1 MLIALIVVLALSCL
15 FFGVRFIK
23 AMEADDQEK
32 ATVLK
37 GLTTICCIL
46 IALIAYFMTP
56 LTKFALLVILGLIFG
71 FIGDEL
77 LALRFVYT
85 KKFSA
90 FFLSGALAFL
100 IGHIFYL
107 IALYGLA
114 PRAWM
119 LSVPLTLAALAAEF
133 INSKKHSLDMGKL
146 FLPLGFYAAVVCF
159 MGCSAVGVCVFH
171 FNFGTPLFAVA
182 RVAGWSAHRIEEIV
196 AGGRI
201 YRPAYKS
208 VLPLREYVPINE
220 RTEAVVEPVIK
231 KDEGAATTGPSD

>member
-15 FFGVRFIK
+15 FCGVRFIK

-46 IALIAYFMTP
+46 IALIAYFMTSLP
-56 LTKFALLVILGLIFG
+56 KFALLVILGLIFG

-114 PRAWM
+114 PKAWM

-171 FNFGTPLFAVA
+171 FNLGTLMFAVA
-182 RVAGWSAHRIEEIV
+182 GLCFIASDSILSVQCFSDRPTNTKNRVLHIFYWAAQLLIALS
-196 AGGRI
+196 
-201 YRPAYKS
+201 
-208 VLPLREYVPINE
+208 PIF
-220 RTEAVVEPVIK
+220 IK
-231 KDEGAATTGPSD
+231 

>member
-15 FFGVRFIK
+15 FCGVRFIK

-46 IALIAYFMTP
+46 IALIAYFMTSLP
-56 LTKFALLVILGLIFG
+56 KFALLVILGLIFG

-119 LSVPLTLAALAAEF
+119 LGVPLTLAALAAEF

-171 FNFGTPLFAVA
+171 FNFGILLFAVA
-182 RVAGWSAHRIEEIV
+182 GLCFIASDSILSVQCFSDRPTNTKNRVLHIFYWAAQLLIALS
-196 AGGRI
+196 
-201 YRPAYKS
+201 
-208 VLPLREYVPINE
+208 PIF
-220 RTEAVVEPVIK
+220 IK
-231 KDEGAATTGPSD
+231 

>member
-15 FFGVRFIK
+15 FCGVRFIK

-46 IALIAYFMTP
+46 IALIAYFMTSLP
-56 LTKFALLVILGLIFG
+56 KFALLVILGLIFG

-119 LSVPLTLAALAAEF
+119 ISVPLTLAALAAEF

-171 FNFGTPLFAVA
+171 FNLGTLMFAVA
-182 RVAGWSAHRIEEIV
+182 GLCFIASDSILSVQCFSDRPTNTKNRVLHIFYWAAQLLIALS
-196 AGGRI
+196 
-201 YRPAYKS
+201 
-208 VLPLREYVPINE
+208 PIF
-220 RTEAVVEPVIK
+220 IK
-231 KDEGAATTGPSD
+231 

>member
-15 FFGVRFIK
+15 FCGVRFIK

-46 IALIAYFMTP
+46 IALIAYFMTSLP
-56 LTKFALLVILGLIFG
+56 KFALLVILGLIFG

-171 FNFGTPLFAVA
+171 FNFGILLFAVA
-182 RVAGWSAHRIEEIV
+182 GLCFIASDSILSVQCFSDRPTNTKNRVLHIFYWAAQLLIALS
-196 AGGRI
+196 
-201 YRPAYKS
+201 
-208 VLPLREYVPINE
+208 PIF
-220 RTEAVVEPVIK
+220 IK
-231 KDEGAATTGPSD
+231 

>member
-15 FFGVRFIK
+15 FCGVRFIK

-46 IALIAYFMTP
+46 IALIAYFMTSLP
-56 LTKFALLVILGLIFG
+56 KFALLVILGLIFG

-85 KKFSA
+85 KKFNA

-119 LSVPLTLAALAAEF
+119 LGVPLTLAALAAEF

-171 FNFGTPLFAVA
+171 FNLGTLLFAVA
-182 RVAGWSAHRIEEIV
+182 GLCFIASDSILSVQCFSDRPTNTKNRVLHIFYWAAQLLIALS
-196 AGGRI
+196 
-201 YRPAYKS
+201 
-208 VLPLREYVPINE
+208 PIF
-220 RTEAVVEPVIK
+220 IK
-231 KDEGAATTGPSD
+231 

>member
-15 FFGVRFIK
+15 FCGVRFIK

-46 IALIAYFMTP
+46 IALIAYFMTSLP
-56 LTKFALLVILGLIFG
+56 KFALLVILGLIFG

-85 KKFSA
+85 KKFNA

-171 FNFGTPLFAVA
+171 FNFGILLFAVA
-182 RVAGWSAHRIEEIV
+182 GLCFIASDSILSVQCFSDRPTNTKNRVLHIFYWAAQLLIALS
-196 AGGRI
+196 
-201 YRPAYKS
+201 
-208 VLPLREYVPINE
+208 PIF
-220 RTEAVVEPVIK
+220 IK
-231 KDEGAATTGPSD
+231 

>member
-15 FFGVRFIK
+15 FCGVRFIK

-46 IALIAYFMTP
+46 IALIAYFMTSLP
-56 LTKFALLVILGLIFG
+56 KFALLVILGLIFG
-71 FIGDEL
+71 FLGDEL

-171 FNFGTPLFAVA
+171 FNLGTLLFAVA
-182 RVAGWSAHRIEEIV
+182 GLCFIASDSILSVQCFSDRPTNTKNRVLHIFYWAAQLLIALS
-196 AGGRI
+196 
-201 YRPAYKS
+201 
-208 VLPLREYVPINE
+208 PIF
-220 RTEAVVEPVIK
+220 IK
-231 KDEGAATTGPSD
+231 

>member
-15 FFGVRFIK
+15 FCGVRFIK

-46 IALIAYFMTP
+46 IALIAYFMTSLP
-56 LTKFALLVILGLIFG
+56 KFALLVILGLIFG

-85 KKFSA
+85 KKFNA

-119 LSVPLTLAALAAEF
+119 LGVPLTLAALAAEF

-146 FLPLGFYAAVVCF
+146 FLPLGFYASFVCF

-171 FNFGTPLFAVA
+171 FNFGTLLFAVA
-182 RVAGWSAHRIEEIV
+182 GLCFIASDSILSVQCFSDRPTNTKNRVLHIFYWAAQLLIALS
-196 AGGRI
+196 
-201 YRPAYKS
+201 
-208 VLPLREYVPINE
+208 PIF
-220 RTEAVVEPVIK
+220 IK
-231 KDEGAATTGPSD
+231 

>member
-46 IALIAYFMTP
+46 IALIAYFMTSIP
-56 LTKFALLVILGLIFG
+56 KFALLVILGLIFG

-85 KKFSA
+85 KKFNA

-114 PRAWM
+114 PKAWM
-119 LSVPLTLAALAAEF
+119 LGVPLTLAALAAEF

-171 FNFGTPLFAVA
+171 FNLGTLLFAVA
-182 RVAGWSAHRIEEIV
+182 GLCFIASDSILSVQCFSDRPTNTKNRVLHIFYWAAQLLIALS
-196 AGGRI
+196 
-201 YRPAYKS
+201 
-208 VLPLREYVPINE
+208 PIF
-220 RTEAVVEPVIK
+220 IK
-231 KDEGAATTGPSD
+231 

>member
-15 FFGVRFIK
+15 FCGVRFIK

-46 IALIAYFMTP
+46 IALIAYFMTSLP
-56 LTKFALLVILGLIFG
+56 KFALLVILGLIFG

-119 LSVPLTLAALAAEF
+119 LGVPLTLAALAAEF

-159 MGCSAVGVCVFH
+159 MGCSAVGVCAFR
-171 FNFGTPLFAVA
+171 FNFGTLLFAVA
-182 RVAGWSAHRIEEIV
+182 GLCFIASDSILSVQCFSDRPTNTKNRVLHIFYWAAQLLIALS
-196 AGGRI
+196 
-201 YRPAYKS
+201 
-208 VLPLREYVPINE
+208 PIF
-220 RTEAVVEPVIK
+220 IK
-231 KDEGAATTGPSD
+231 

>member
-15 FFGVRFIK
+15 FCGVRFIK

-46 IALIAYFMTP
+46 IALIAYFMTSLP
-56 LTKFALLVILGLIFG
+56 KFALLVILGLIFG
-71 FIGDEL
+71 FLGDEL

-85 KKFSA
+85 KKFNA

-171 FNFGTPLFAVA
+171 FNLGTLMFAVA
-182 RVAGWSAHRIEEIV
+182 GLCFIASDSILSVQCFSDRPTNTKNRVLHIFYWAAQLLIALS
-196 AGGRI
+196 
-201 YRPAYKS
+201 
-208 VLPLREYVPINE
+208 PIF
-220 RTEAVVEPVIK
+220 IK
-231 KDEGAATTGPSD
+231 

>member
-15 FFGVRFIK
+15 FCGVRFIK

-46 IALIAYFMTP
+46 IALIAYFMTSLP
-56 LTKFALLVILGLIFG
+56 KFALLVILGLVFG
-71 FIGDEL
+71 FLGDEL

-85 KKFSA
+85 KKFNV

-114 PRAWM
+114 PGAWKIAI
-119 LSVPLTLAALAAEF
+119 PLTLVALAAEL
-133 INSKKHSLDMGKL
+133 INSRKHSLDMGKM
-146 FLPLGFYAAVVCF
+146 FLPLGFYASFVCF

-171 FNFGTPLFAVA
+171 FGFGTLLFAAAGLCFILSDSILSVQCFSGHPSNAKNRVLHIFYWAAQLLIALSPLFI
-182 RVAGWSAHRIEEIV
+182 R
-196 AGGRI
+196 
-201 YRPAYKS
+201 
-208 VLPLREYVPINE
+208 
-220 RTEAVVEPVIK
+220 
-231 KDEGAATTGPSD
+231 

>member
-46 IALIAYFMTP
+46 IALIAYFMTSLP
-56 LTKFALLVILGLIFG
+56 KFALLVILGLIFG

-146 FLPLGFYAAVVCF
+146 FLPLGFYASFVCF

-171 FNFGTPLFAVA
+171 FNFGTLLFAVA
-182 RVAGWSAHRIEEIV
+182 GLCFIASDSILSVQCFSDHPTNAKNRVLHIFYWAAQLLIALS
-196 AGGRI
+196 
-201 YRPAYKS
+201 
-208 VLPLREYVPINE
+208 PIF
-220 RTEAVVEPVIK
+220 IK
-231 KDEGAATTGPSD
+231 

>member
-15 FFGVRFIK
+15 FCGVRFIK

-46 IALIAYFMTP
+46 ISLIAYFMTSLP
-56 LTKFALLVILGLIFG
+56 KFALLVILGLVFG
-71 FIGDEL
+71 FLGDEL

-85 KKFSA
+85 KKFNA
-90 FFLSGALAFL
+90 FFLSGALTFL

-114 PRAWM
+114 PGAWKIAI
-119 LSVPLTLAALAAEF
+119 PLTLAALAAEL
-133 INSKKHSLDMGKL
+133 INSRKHSLDMGKM
-146 FLPLGFYAAVVCF
+146 FLPLGFYASFVCF

-171 FNFGTPLFAVA
+171 FSFGTLLFAAAGLCFILSDSILSVQCFSGHPANAKNRVLHIFYWAAQLLIALSPLFI
-182 RVAGWSAHRIEEIV
+182 R
-196 AGGRI
+196 
-201 YRPAYKS
+201 
-208 VLPLREYVPINE
+208 
-220 RTEAVVEPVIK
+220 
-231 KDEGAATTGPSD
+231 

>member
-15 FFGVRFIK
+15 FCGVRFIK

-46 IALIAYFMTP
+46 IALIAYFMTSLP
-56 LTKFALLVILGLIFG
+56 KFALLVILGLIFG

-85 KKFSA
+85 KKFNA

-133 INSKKHSLDMGKL
+133 INSKKNSLDMGKL

-171 FNFGTPLFAVA
+171 FNLGTLMFAVA
-182 RVAGWSAHRIEEIV
+182 GLCFIASDSILSVQCFSDHPTNTKNRVLHIFYWAAQLLIALS
-196 AGGRI
+196 
-201 YRPAYKS
+201 
-208 VLPLREYVPINE
+208 PIF
-220 RTEAVVEPVIK
+220 IK
-231 KDEGAATTGPSD
+231 

>member
-15 FFGVRFIK
+15 FCGVRFIK

-46 IALIAYFMTP
+46 IALIAYFMTSLP
-56 LTKFALLVILGLIFG
+56 KFALLVILGLIFG

-85 KKFSA
+85 KKFNA

-171 FNFGTPLFAVA
+171 FNLGTLMFAVA
-182 RVAGWSAHRIEEIV
+182 GLCFIASDSILSVQCFSDRPTNTKNRVLHIFYWAAQLLIALS
-196 AGGRI
+196 
-201 YRPAYKS
+201 
-208 VLPLREYVPINE
+208 PIF
-220 RTEAVVEPVIK
+220 IK
-231 KDEGAATTGPSD
+231 

>member
-15 FFGVRFIK
+15 FCGVRFIK

-46 IALIAYFMTP
+46 IALIAYFMTSLP
-56 LTKFALLVILGLIFG
+56 KFALLVILGLIFG

-119 LSVPLTLAALAAEF
+119 LGVPLTLAALAAEF

-171 FNFGTPLFAVA
+171 FNLGTLMFAVA
-182 RVAGWSAHRIEEIV
+182 GLCFIASDSILSVQCFSDRPTNTKNRVLHIFYWAAQLLIALS
-196 AGGRI
+196 
-201 YRPAYKS
+201 
-208 VLPLREYVPINE
+208 PIF
-220 RTEAVVEPVIK
+220 IK
-231 KDEGAATTGPSD
+231 

>member
-15 FFGVRFIK
+15 FCGVRFIK

-46 IALIAYFMTP
+46 IALIAYFMTSLP
-56 LTKFALLVILGLIFG
+56 NFVLLVILGLIFG
-71 FIGDEL
+71 FLGDEL

-85 KKFSA
+85 KKFNA

-114 PRAWM
+114 PKAWM
-119 LSVPLTLAALAAEF
+119 ISVPLTLAALAAEF

-171 FNFGTPLFAVA
+171 FNFGTLLFAVA
-182 RVAGWSAHRIEEIV
+182 GLCFIASDSILSVQCFSDRPTNMKNRVLHIFYWAAQLLIALS
-196 AGGRI
+196 
-201 YRPAYKS
+201 
-208 VLPLREYVPINE
+208 PIF
-220 RTEAVVEPVIK
+220 IK
-231 KDEGAATTGPSD
+231 

>member
-15 FFGVRFIK
+15 FCGVRFIK

-46 IALIAYFMTP
+46 IALIAYFMTSLP
-56 LTKFALLVILGLIFG
+56 KFALLVILGLVFG
-71 FIGDEL
+71 FLGDEL

-85 KKFSA
+85 KKFNV

-114 PRAWM
+114 PGAWKIAI
-119 LSVPLTLAALAAEF
+119 PLTLVALAAEL
-133 INSKKHSLDMGKL
+133 INSRKHSLDMGKM
-146 FLPLGFYAAVVCF
+146 FLPLGFYASFVCF

-171 FNFGTPLFAVA
+171 FSFGTLLFAAAGLCFILSDSILSVQCFSGHPSNAKNRVLHIFYWAAQLLIALSPLFI
-182 RVAGWSAHRIEEIV
+182 R
-196 AGGRI
+196 
-201 YRPAYKS
+201 
-208 VLPLREYVPINE
+208 
-220 RTEAVVEPVIK
+220 
-231 KDEGAATTGPSD
+231 

>member
-15 FFGVRFIK
+15 FCGVRFIK

-46 IALIAYFMTP
+46 IALIAYFMTSLP
-56 LTKFALLVILGLIFG
+56 KFALLVILGLIFG
-71 FIGDEL
+71 FLGDEL

-85 KKFSA
+85 KKFNA

-114 PRAWM
+114 PKAWM
-119 LSVPLTLAALAAEF
+119 ISVPLTLAALAAEF

-171 FNFGTPLFAVA
+171 FNLGTLMFAVA
-182 RVAGWSAHRIEEIV
+182 GLCFIASDSILSVQCFSDRPTNTKNRVLHIFYWAAQLLIALS
-196 AGGRI
+196 
-201 YRPAYKS
+201 
-208 VLPLREYVPINE
+208 PIF
-220 RTEAVVEPVIK
+220 IK
-231 KDEGAATTGPSD
+231 

>member
-15 FFGVRFIK
+15 FCGVRFIK
-23 AMEADDQEK
+23 AMEADYQEK

-46 IALIAYFMTP
+46 IALIAYFMTSLP
-56 LTKFALLVILGLIFG
+56 KFALLVILGLIFG

-119 LSVPLTLAALAAEF
+119 LGVPLTLAALAAEF

-171 FNFGTPLFAVA
+171 FNLGTLMFAVA
-182 RVAGWSAHRIEEIV
+182 GLCFIASDSILSVQCFSDRPTNTKNRVLHIFYWAAQLLIALS
-196 AGGRI
+196 
-201 YRPAYKS
+201 
-208 VLPLREYVPINE
+208 PIF
-220 RTEAVVEPVIK
+220 IK
-231 KDEGAATTGPSD
+231 

>member
-15 FFGVRFIK
+15 FCGVRFIK

-46 IALIAYFMTP
+46 IALIAYFMTSLP
-56 LTKFALLVILGLIFG
+56 KFALLVILGLIFG

-171 FNFGTPLFAVA
+171 FNLGTLMFAVA
-182 RVAGWSAHRIEEIV
+182 GLCFIASDSILSVQCFSDRPTNTKNRVLHIFYWAAQLLIALS
-196 AGGRI
+196 
-201 YRPAYKS
+201 
-208 VLPLREYVPINE
+208 PIF
-220 RTEAVVEPVIK
+220 IK
-231 KDEGAATTGPSD
+231 

>member
-15 FFGVRFIK
+15 FCGVRFIK

-46 IALIAYFMTP
+46 IALIAYFMTSLP
-56 LTKFALLVILGLIFG
+56 KFALLVILGLIFG
-71 FIGDEL
+71 FLGDEL

-114 PRAWM
+114 PKAWM
-119 LSVPLTLAALAAEF
+119 LGVPLTLAALAAEF

-171 FNFGTPLFAVA
+171 FNLGTLMFAVA
-182 RVAGWSAHRIEEIV
+182 GLCFIASDSILSVQCFSDRPTNTKNRVLHIFYWAAQLLIALS
-196 AGGRI
+196 
-201 YRPAYKS
+201 
-208 VLPLREYVPINE
+208 PIF
-220 RTEAVVEPVIK
+220 IK
-231 KDEGAATTGPSD
+231 

>member
-15 FFGVRFIK
+15 FCGVRFIK

-46 IALIAYFMTP
+46 IALIAYFMTSLP
-56 LTKFALLVILGLIFG
+56 KFALLVILGLIFG
-71 FIGDEL
+71 FLGDEL

-85 KKFSA
+85 KKFDA

-114 PRAWM
+114 PKAWM
-119 LSVPLTLAALAAEF
+119 ISVPLTLAALAAEF

-146 FLPLGFYAAVVCF
+146 FLPLGFYASFVCF

-171 FNFGTPLFAVA
+171 FNFGILLFAVA
-182 RVAGWSAHRIEEIV
+182 GLCFIASDSILSVQCFSDRPTNTKNRVLHIFYWAAQLLIALS
-196 AGGRI
+196 
-201 YRPAYKS
+201 
-208 VLPLREYVPINE
+208 PIF
-220 RTEAVVEPVIK
+220 IK
-231 KDEGAATTGPSD
+231 

>member
-15 FFGVRFIK
+15 FCGVRFIK

-32 ATVLK
+32 ASVLK
-37 GLTTICCIL
+37 GITTICCIL
-46 IALIAYFMTP
+46 IALIAYFMTSLP
-56 LTKFALLVILGLIFG
+56 KFALLVILGLIFG
-71 FIGDEL
+71 FLGDEL

-85 KKFSA
+85 KKFNA

-159 MGCSAVGVCVFH
+159 MGCSAVGVCALR
-171 FNFGTPLFAVA
+171 FNFGTLLFAVA
-182 RVAGWSAHRIEEIV
+182 GLCFIASDSILSVQCFSDRPTNTKNRVLHIFYWAAQLLIALS
-196 AGGRI
+196 
-201 YRPAYKS
+201 
-208 VLPLREYVPINE
+208 PIF
-220 RTEAVVEPVIK
+220 IK
-231 KDEGAATTGPSD
+231 